1 MTKQFIFISILYF
14 LLTTSCSSP
23 NVNKANSTSTDDTLT
38 TKTDSTAKSDS
49 LLMKELISEY
59 DLNRIDTFVV
69 GDVNGDGEND
79 KAVILPLNFIYFN
92 NKIVNQYVNIA
103 FTCNISMLKHSNGF
117 QGLIANVGDLDGNK
131 TDEIV
136 YCPDWYQSNSG
147 GIYIYGYRRNKWTLF
162 CSGSIR
168 RDILE
173 DQINPIKYLKSRII
187 KIDNYSFKLTQHVWT
202 EDGSFIDSTNTVI
215 IK

>member
-1 MTKQFIFISILYF
+1 
-14 LLTTSCSSP
+14 
-23 NVNKANSTSTDDTLT
+23 
-38 TKTDSTAKSDS
+38 
-49 LLMKELISEY
+49 MKELIQEY
-59 DLNRIDTFVV
+59 DLNRIDTFDV
-69 GDVNGDGEND
+69 GDVDGDGKKD
-79 KAVILPLNFIYFN
+79 KAVILPLTFIFLN

-103 FTCNISMLKHSNGF
+103 FNCNTSMIKHSDGF

-136 YCPDWYQSNSG
+136 YCPNWYQSNSG
-147 GIYIYGYRRNKWTLF
+147 GIYIYGYRQNKWTLF

-173 DQINPIKYLKSRII
+173 EQNDPIGYLKSRIT
-187 KIDNYSFKLTQHVWT
+187 KMDNHTFKLAQHVWT
-202 EDGSFIDSTNTVI
+202 DEGKFIDSKTTVI